1 MAAEKI
7 EVKGN
12 KQIID
17 ARIKILQLQ
26 TDNIFRIIKDEHQF
40 NKIWLEKYALIGS
53 VFNNFKDGGK
63 TNKENIGKI
72 STRNIAYNEDELKK
86 LAKEIYLMIIDSLK
100 SEISKKKEA
109 QPEVA
114 DNILNFDEI
123 DLGMLEDEENFE

>member
-17 ARIKILQLQ
+17 ARVKILQLQ

-86 LAKEIYLMIIDSLK
+86 LAKEIY
-100 SEISKKKEA
+100 
-109 QPEVA
+109 
-114 DNILNFDEI
+114 
-123 DLGMLEDEENFE
+123 